1 MLVQTPKRE
10 VEGDKAGNCFY
21 HFDVV
26 ESAYQTYKHIWA
38 AFIGYEQASLKKF
51 TV

>member
-26 ESAYQTYKHIWA
+26 D
-38 AFIGYEQASLKKF
+38 YEQASLKKF